1 MLRDA
6 ARLRIHTA
14 ATRDAIKT
22 HLGCPR
28 RASPATHALPL
39 HAHCKQFAGLARSAS
54 ACTGAGAGAHHRG
67 QVPGCPARILD
78 VSQEFAQCQCS
89 TCAQVK
95 RETKQPSWKA
105 SRHTGHAG
113 SQVLSARVR
122 VLCLEAS
129 TSAGGCQ
136 ISRGKYGAISVPRMI
151 CDSSMVSYLRVPSSA
166 SESAT
171 TGASGCSRRSIRPGI
186 APPRRLVAAEGMAG
200 GFGQV
205 QLKFDDPELV
215 KRTGEG
221 SRFRMC
227 TARGELQHTGFREGQ
242 SQKHVLRLRTVAVRV
257 RLLSDGRK
265 FTCNAAKRGA
275 SDVVTIIRS

>member
-122 VLCLEAS
+122 VLCLEPS

-186 APPRRLVAAEGMAG
+186 APPRRLVAAQGMAG

-205 QLKFDDPELV
+205 QLKFDDPKLV
-215 KRTGEG
+215 KRTGKGVDFECVPREVSCNTLVFVKG
-221 SRFRMC
+221 NLKNMYFVCVPSLYVFVRFR
-227 TARGELQHTGFREGQ
+227 TGANSLAMPKNMGPA
-242 SQKHVLRLRTVAVRV
+242 T
-257 RLLSDGRK
+257 
-265 FTCNAAKRGA
+265 
-275 SDVVTIIRS
+275 